1 MTHANEAVE
10 RLKNENRQLTDSLAA
25 QNQQAID
32 EIAVRDGQVIVLRQL
47 ITTHEAT
54 IERISGLFFN
64 FSIKNSIFNNISF

>member
-10 RLKNENRQLTDSLAA
+10 RLKNENRQLTDSLAP

-32 EIAVRDGQVIVLRQL
+32 EIAVREGQVIVLRQL

-54 IERISGLFFN
+54 IERICG
-64 FSIKNSIFNNISF
+64 

>member
-10 RLKNENRQLTDSLAA
+10 RLTNENRQLTDSLAA

-54 IERISGLFFN
+54 IERISG
-64 FSIKNSIFNNISF
+64 